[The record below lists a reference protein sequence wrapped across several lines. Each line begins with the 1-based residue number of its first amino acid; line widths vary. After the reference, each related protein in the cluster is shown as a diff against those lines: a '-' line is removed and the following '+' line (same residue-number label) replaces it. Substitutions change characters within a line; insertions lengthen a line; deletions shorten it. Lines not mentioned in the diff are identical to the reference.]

1 MRTPCIA
8 AVLAA
13 AVVTA
18 PGVSAEA
25 PEAPEA
31 PGPVSSAGSVHPGYS
46 FHFPR
51 DHFGHPEF
59 ESEWWYYTGNLF
71 AEAGRHFGFE
81 LTFFRRAR
89 TIDTDPPS
97 AWDLDQVHLAH
108 FIVTDTDG
116 ERFVITERLN
126 RAGPGIAG
134 ADAGKRRIWNG
145 NWSIEWRS
153 GDEVRP
159 VQALTAMSGDA
170 ALRLVLEPRKP
181 VVVHGRDGVSRKVA
195 GDPRAVS
202 HYLSFTRMAATGTVT
217 IDGEDFPVTGQ
228 AWMDHEFFSDHLTEH
243 KVGWDWMS
251 IQLDDGAD
259 VMLFGIRDAQGRY
272 GPDTFGTFVDAGGG
286 AHPIEP
292 GGVEFRPGRRW
303 RSDGNRRGVPG
314 GMAGGGAGIQPAAER
329 APSSRCPGGLHRER
343 ISARVLGRGGA
354 FRRRASGTSRDRGRL
369 PGNDGLR
376 RCAGYRRHR
385 RIDAGNEGP
394 GLSSLPEFGRVR
406 TPDSPRSPVPGESV
420 ARTPAIRVRCAGR
433 AGRAGRAGSHDAN
446 GDAGVRRS
454 LDPRHVT
461 WHRAPSC

>member
-116 ERFVITERLN
+116 ERFVIAERLN

-195 GDPRAVS
+195 GDPQAVS

-217 IDGEDFPVTGQ
+217 IDGEDVPVTGQ
-228 AWMDHEFFSDHLTEH
+228 AWMDHEFFSDYLAEH

-303 RSDGNRRGVPG
+303 RSS
-314 GMAGGGAGIQPAAER
+314 ATGAEYPVEWQV
-329 APSSRCPGGLHRER
+329 
-343 ISARVLGRGGA
+343 RV
-354 FRRRASGTSRDRGRL
+354 
-369 PGNDGLR
+369 
-376 RCAGYRRHR
+376 
-385 RIDAGNEGP
+385 
-394 GLSSLPEFGRVR
+394 PEFNLRLSVRPRLDAQEVFTGNGFLPAYWEGAVRFAGERQGRAV
-406 TPDSPRSPVPGESV
+406 TGVGYLEMTGYDGALDIGGIGESTP
-420 ARTPAIRVRCAGR
+420 RTK
-433 AGRAGRAGSHDAN
+433 
-446 GDAGVRRS
+446 
-454 LDPRHVT
+454 DPD
-461 WHRAPSC
+461 

>member
-303 RSDGNRRGVPG
+303 RSSATGAEYPVEWQVEVPEFNLRLSVRPRLDAQEVFTGNGFLPAYWEGAVRFAGERRGRAVTGVGYLEMTGYDGALDIG
-314 GMAGGGAGIQPAAER
+314 GI
-329 APSSRCPGGLHRER
+329 
-343 ISARVLGRGGA
+343 
-354 FRRRASGTSRDRGRL
+354 
-369 PGNDGLR
+369 
-376 RCAGYRRHR
+376 
-385 RIDAGNEGP
+385 
-394 GLSSLPEFGRVR
+394 
-406 TPDSPRSPVPGESV
+406 GES
-420 ARTPAIRVRCAGR
+420 TPGTK
-433 AGRAGRAGSHDAN
+433 
-446 GDAGVRRS
+446 
-454 LDPRHVT
+454 DPD
-461 WHRAPSC
+461 